1 MKATRKLIP
10 AIALLLVSAVLLST
24 ASYAWF
30 TTNKTVTGTMSV
42 GVTAPQNLQIS
53 YANHNSGA
61 WTNAVMFNDAAVKLT
76 PVSSADGKSFV
87 LVKGLVLDEDGV
99 LGTDDLEKIGV
110 DVNAGGYAGSID
122 TLDEDNDGAGEY
134 YWLEYEFQLR
144 ATTAI
149 DGTEWVLGLDVAVS
163 ASEAYL
169 DAMRIF
175 IYEGD
180 NLVYSSNG
188 NLDAADADDKPIIS
202 TGSGFELGTPVTLED
217 NAADVELA
225 AATPKTFT
233 VIVFIE
239 GNDTACVSA
248 NVDTNPD
255 VDITITFTTSE
266 V

>member
-53 YANHNSGA
+53 LNGTAWSNS
-61 WTNAVMFNDAAVKLT
+61 VEFNNSAVKLT
-76 PVSSADGKSFV
+76 PVSSADGQEFV
-87 LVKGLVLDEDGV
+87 LVKGLVLDQDGV
-99 LGTDDLEKIGV
+99 VTADQLAGV
-110 DVNAGGYAGSID
+110 
-122 TLDEDNDGAGEY
+122 TDGALLGGTIAEQTAADDGAGGEY

-163 ASEAYL
+163 AEEDYL

-175 IYEGD
+175 IYDEDD

-188 NLDAADADDKPIIS
+188 NLEAADADDMPIIS
-202 TGSGFELGTPVTLED
+202 TGSGYELGTPVTLAN

-248 NVDTNPD
+248 NVDDDPNVTLT
-255 VDITITFTTSE
+255 VTFTTSE